1 MDTGRRPVQNRFHL
15 SPTLP
20 FRLTYSILIRAGAM
34 LNKEFRGWPIAEA
47 LRRVADREL
56 VVDYI
61 AKCRARANIPVLN
74 RCGESE
80 PTSDECQLARS
91 LLFEQLHR
99 HVVEKRLIVWGR
111 TGRADATLEPIPSAL
126 IEKIRFREAVSKDN
140 PQAMCG
146 TEPIFDVRI
155 FPLILA
161 PNVAEFV
168 GRISL
173 KHALADLVLGDPQV
187 QCLGRS
193 TRKRTSPSELHVAN
207 RYRGRHYWPMDP
219 DVVYF
224 HATYPDQFGEYYCYF
239 GVPGRLAVHVL
250 GSRFRALLDL
260 LYREVYLAEGDA
272 TRPNGLP
279 NILPAIWSHKAYFID
294 DRTGDVLED
303 AFDKVDESKT
313 KHFADGREY
322 YEIRWRAVMLT
333 PSKYPVCISRAEP
346 ETRPAAQQLPTKRIP
361 TKAVTVTRCAAW
373 LEAEM
378 RGSPSIRPKRKQEFL
393 LEAQSKWPDLSE
405 RRFDRLWESAI
416 ESTGAYAWSGPGAPK
431 RSGRSK

>member
-1 MDTGRRPVQNRFHL
+1 
-15 SPTLP
+15 
-20 FRLTYSILIRAGAM
+20 M
-34 LNKEFRGWPIAEA
+34 LNKASEFRGWPIAEA

-61 AKCRARANIPVLN
+61 AKCRARTNKLVLK
-74 RCGESE
+74 RGRGIE

-91 LLFEQLHR
+91 LLFVQLHH

-111 TGRADATLEPIPSAL
+111 VGSPDASLEPIPCAMVQKISFEEAAL
-126 IEKIRFREAVSKDN
+126 KGN

-146 TEPIFDVRI
+146 TAPIFDIRI
-155 FPLILA
+155 FPLVLA

-173 KHALADLVLGDPQV
+173 KDALTNLVLGDPQV

-193 TRKRTSPSELHVAN
+193 TRKRTPASELHVVN
-207 RYRGRHYWPMDP
+207 DYRGCHYWPVDP
-219 DVVYF
+219 DVLHV
-224 HATYPDQFGEYYCYF
+224 HATYPDEFGEYYCYF

-250 GSRFRALLDL
+250 GSRFQGLLEL
-260 LYREVYLAEGDA
+260 LYREVYLAEGDP
-272 TRPNGLP
+272 TRPNGP
-279 NILPAIWSHKAYFID
+279 HYILPAIWSHKAYFID

-303 AFDKVDESKT
+303 AFDKVEEKT
-313 KHFADGREY
+313 KHFGDYREY

-333 PSKYPVCISRAEP
+333 PSKSPGRIAQDEP
-346 ETRPAAQQLPTKRIP
+346 KTRPVPQQLPTKRIP

-373 LEAEM
+373 LESEM
-378 RGSPSIRPKRKQEFL
+378 RGSPSFRPKRKEEFL
-393 LEAQSKWPDLSE
+393 REAQSKWPDLSE

-416 ESTGAYAWSGPGAPK
+416 ESTGAYAWSEPGAPK